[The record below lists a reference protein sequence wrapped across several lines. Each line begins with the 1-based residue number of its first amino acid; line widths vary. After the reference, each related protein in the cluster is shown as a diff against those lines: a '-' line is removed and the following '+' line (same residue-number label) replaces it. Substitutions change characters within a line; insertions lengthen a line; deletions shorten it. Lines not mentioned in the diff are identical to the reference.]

1 MTVVR
6 SRVTKKKGDMR
17 VLRDIA
23 ANPFLLY
30 RMKMIREI
38 LERHRRYNGN
48 TIQLRE
54 ERYMVTQ

>member
-1 MTVVR
+1 
-6 SRVTKKKGDMR
+6 MR